1 MARQT
6 INGYKQQLGFLW
18 FSSLPCSFTN
28 TFSHLIGHS
37 PASQLSNCKL
47 FYFMDQQSSAPN
59 SVKFEDGSFV
69 RIILSSQ
76 PSNIYQD
83 QENADE
89 AEYSLDLVPGMP
101 TRYSYADLQAI
112 TKQFNKELGHGG
124 FGTVF
129 KGTLFDGTTVAVK
142 RLDGF
147 SQIKKSF
154 LAEVKTIGSVHHF
167 NLLEEAMH
175 LFHLFTKKIV
185 EDQLLDLIDTYDED
199 MQLHRAK
206 VVNMMRVAAWC
217 LRHEFTKR
225 PSKSMVVKV
234 LEGDVNVESDLDY
247 YFLNPTL
254 PSMRTRVDNQEENLV
269 VVTPLLPSV
278 LLRPR

>member
-1 MARQT
+1 
-6 INGYKQQLGFLW
+6 
-18 FSSLPCSFTN
+18 
-28 TFSHLIGHS
+28 
-37 PASQLSNCKL
+37 
-47 FYFMDQQSSAPN
+47 MDQQSSAPN

-89 AEYSLDLVPGMP
+89 AEYSLDLVAGMP

-167 NLLEEAMH
+167 NLVRLVGFCAEKYH
-175 LFHLFTKKIV
+175 RLFVYEYMSNGSLDKWIV
-185 EDQLLDLIDTYDED
+185 EDQFLDLIDTYDED